1 MKLFSIVAAVAALTF
16 ASASSHAYV
25 TYSGIDQNGSFVQ
38 SDAAQTSFLS
48 NLQGVGTETFESF
61 ATGTNAPLLLSFVG
75 AGTATLNGSA
85 SVQSSSTVCCGR
97 HPRSGTQLVET
108 SSTDFSISFG
118 SGVAAFG
125 FFGTDIGEFG
135 GDLQIRVNKE
145 GGGFVVID
153 VPDVHTMGGFFDGSS
168 LFFGMIA
175 ADASEVF
182 TSIEFF
188 DAVSGSGDV
197 FGFDDMTVG
206 SLAQVC
212 RVNCNNVPEPGSLAL
227 AGLALIGLVGARRSR
242 AAK

>member
-25 TYSGIDQNGSFVQ
+25 TYSGIDENGSFVQ

-48 NLQGVGTETFESF
+48 QLQGVGTETFESF

-85 SVQSSSTVCCGR
+85 AVQTGNRAGR
-97 HPRSGTQLVET
+97 HARSGTKYVET
-108 SSTDFSISFG
+108 QSTDFSISFG

-135 GDLQIRVNKE
+135 GDLQVRVNQA
-145 GGGFVVID
+145 GGGFVLID
-153 VPDVHTMGGFFDGSS
+153 VPDVHTLGFVDGSS

>member
-25 TYSGIDQNGSFVQ
+25 TYSGIDENGSFVQ
-38 SDAAQTSFLS
+38 SDAAQSSFLS
-48 NLQGVGTETFESF
+48 QLQGVGTETFESF

-85 SVQSSSTVCCGR
+85 TVESSSTVCCGR

-108 SSTDFSISFG
+108 DSTDFAISFG

-153 VPDVHTMGGFFDGSS
+153 VPDVHTLGFIDASS